1 MSEDIGKV
9 QRELESIKNR
19 LQEMEDKF
27 DLIIDEKY
35 EVKDEYIEKIKRIL
49 GEGEFEEFETIGEL
63 KESIEQ

>member
-1 MSEDIGKV
+1 
-9 QRELESIKNR
+9 
-19 LQEMEDKF
+19 MEDKF